1 MPTPA
6 RSSTDGADGRMTME
20 IAVPQTA
27 VEVSPG
33 VETRVRIRV
42 SNTGDDAVPVRIGLA
57 RGRVATWAQAEPA
70 VVSAGPGE
78 STGVDLVFRPPA
90 TATPASTLQPFTVQA
105 EDMRDGSVRAR
116 ATGLLAV
123 STPATLTAALT
134 VTRTRRRRTE
144 LRLTLTNTGDSALTV
159 RVRPAVESVGDGP
172 ERGAPQD
179 RAARKAA
186 RRAAKRITAKPAVL
200 DLAAGA
206 EATARIRAKPRRAF
220 IGTRLPFVVKVRC
233 VDAADDVA
241 AELKATQFPPS
252 ALGLTGSGLTAS
264 DQLAPGVASSLAAF
278 AGDEP
283 VPPLATVT
291 HAGVARPRLARVTA
305 TVIGLLLVGSL
316 TGGAVYLGREG
327 DLPALGRLLPGG
339 PRTPKDPVSLPYAM
353 VGVFP
358 KTGGNGGLADAE
370 AARDDL
376 NGAGMQVRVVDSTTS
391 QILFDGPTG
400 LWVVL
405 RDGFVSAE
413 AVDAYC
419 DQYAILAP
427 GCQVVVTAGR

>member
-1 MPTPA
+1 
-6 RSSTDGADGRMTME
+6 ME

-33 VETRVRIRV
+33 VETRVRIQV
-42 SNTGDDAVPVRIGLA
+42 SNTGDAAVPVRIGLA
-57 RGRVATWAQAEPA
+57 RGRLATWALAEPP

-134 VTRTRRRRTE
+134 VTRSRRRRTE

-159 RVRPAVESVGDGP
+159 RIRPAVESVGDGP
-172 ERGAPQD
+172 DRGAPQD

-186 RRAAKRITAKPAVL
+186 RKAAKRITARPAVL
-200 DLAAGA
+200 DVAAGQ

-241 AELKATQFPPS
+241 AELKAAQFPPS
-252 ALGLTGSGLTAS
+252 TLTAAGLTAS
-264 DQLAPGVASSLAAF
+264 DQPAPGVASSLAAL

-283 VPPLATVT
+283 APPLATVT
-291 HAGVARPRLARVTA
+291 HAGVARPRLARATA

-327 DLPALGRLLPGG
+327 DLPELGRLLPGS
-339 PRTPKDPVSLPYAM
+339 RTPKDPVSLPYAM
-353 VGVFP
+353 VGVVP
-358 KTGGNGGLADAE
+358 KSGGDRGLAEAE
-370 AARDDL
+370 AIRDDL
-376 NGAGMQVRVVDSTTS
+376 NSAGMQVRVVDSTTS

-405 RDGFVSAE
+405 RDGFVSPE
-413 AVDAYC
+413 AVVAYC
-419 DQYAILAP
+419 DQYKILAP
-427 GCQVVVTAGR
+427 DCQVVVTAGR